1 MTQRLKISENPRP
14 SLDRTTQRLFSL
26 RPCSG
31 RSARMMALVVAS
43 AISLAS
49 TSCTKKPTDDPQTL
63 YVGISAAPATLDP
76 RFATDAAGMRL
87 GSLLFS
93 SIVRVGPE
101 LDIVGEAASSW
112 KYDNLTYNFQLR
124 PGLSFP
130 SPQGDRPMTADDILF
145 TFAQAQADKSP
156 FASAL
161 QAISKVE
168 ANYDAKTG
176 GELKLK
182 LSQFSAT
189 LLTDLST
196 VKLLPKDLVEKSGD
210 DFGKKPVGTGPFEF
224 VSADANEIRF
234 KARSGHAYAS
244 PQVPQA
250 VFKIVREDNTRFLK
264 FIKGE
269 LDLIQQDLPPAKIIE
284 IEKKG
289 GFQVFKYPGL
299 SMTYMLVNLQDPL
312 LKKRD
317 VREAIS
323 SAIHREEIIRFKLE
337 SLAQPATSILSPA
350 NPFHDGSLTPPKFDL
365 ENAKALLK
373 KTAATGAE
381 LTLKTSN
388 STQAVENG
396 KVLSHQLDQAGL
408 KTKLQSFEW
417 GTFYDDIKKGNF
429 QLATMKWVGTTDPD
443 IYRSAFHS
451 KEKPPGGKNRGGYV
465 NAELDR
471 LVESGLR
478 LADHAQRVSHYKKVQ
493 RMIYDELAIIP
504 LWYEF
509 EVAVVSP
516 KVEGYSPSKNGDFS
530 ALTKIKKK

>member
-1 MTQRLKISENPRP
+1 MHELMIAFKNSNSELTQDHTALNFHFAARNLV
-14 SLDRTTQRLFSL
+14 RTMGLLFT
-26 RPCSG
+26 
-31 RSARMMALVVAS
+31 V
-43 AISLAS
+43 LAS
-49 TSCTKKPTDDPQTL
+49 IGSLGCTKKAADDPHTL
-63 YVGISAAPATLDP
+63 FVGISAAPATLDP
-76 RFATDAAGMRL
+76 RFATDAVGMRL

-101 LDIVGEAASSW
+101 LDIIGEAAASW
-112 KYDNLTYNFQLR
+112 KYDKLTYTFQLR

-130 SPQGDRPMTADDILF
+130 GPKGDRPLTQDDLLY

-161 QAISKVE
+161 KSISKVE
-168 ANYDAKTG
+168 ATYDAKTG

-196 VKLLPKDLVEKSGD
+196 VKILPKDVVEAAGD
-210 DFGKKPVGTGPFEF
+210 DFGKKPIGSGPFEF
-224 VSADANEIRF
+224 VSADANEIRL
-234 KARSGHAYAS
+234 KARAAHAYAT
-244 PQVPQA
+244 PQVPQV

-269 LDLIQQDLPPAKIIE
+269 LDLIQQDLPPAKISE
-284 IEKKG
+284 IEKRG

-299 SMTYMLVNLQDPL
+299 SMTYILVNLQDPL
-312 LKKRD
+312 LKSRE

-323 SAIHREEIIRFKLE
+323 SALHREEIIRFKLE

-350 NPFHDGSLTPPKFDL
+350 NPFHDVALAPPKFDL
-365 ENAKALLK
+365 DHAKSVLK
-373 KTAATGAE
+373 KANASGAE

-396 KVLSHQLDQAGL
+396 KVLSHQLDQAGM

-465 NAELDR
+465 NAELDQ
-471 LVESGLR
+471 LVEKGLQIE
-478 LADHAQRVSHYKKVQ
+478 DHAKRVAHYKKVQ
-493 RMIYDELAIIP
+493 RMIYEDLAIIP

-516 KVEGYSPSKNGDFS
+516 KVEGFSPSKNGDFS
-530 ALTKIKKK
+530 ALTKLRKR